1 MLHFRHLLPR
11 GGQLAKLF
19 APGKL
24 QPAGSSESP
33 HTDDEARL
41 HKRKDRK
48 DKSKYRSLANEK
60 SDDGA
65 AVAPPRGKTKKPKS
79 KVADRDGG
87 GFANMSFENQC
98 SDEDETQ
105 VFVRCGSQGSDRFG
119 SLRRTGNGLFSKLK

>member
-1 MLHFRHLLPR
+1 MR
-11 GGQLAKLF
+11 
-19 APGKL
+19 
-24 QPAGSSESP
+24 
-33 HTDDEARL
+33 ARL
-41 HKRKDRK
+41 HKKKDRK
-48 DKSKYRSLANEK
+48 DKAKYRSLANER

-65 AVAPPRGKTKKPKS
+65 VTAAPSRGKTRKPKS

-105 VFVRCGSQGSDRFG
+105 MFVRCGTSGSDRFG